1 MIRTETASIV
11 GVLVAGFP
19 SVKMSRETVE
29 VWHRALHDLPF
40 EDVKV
45 AVEKLLMTS
54 EWFPT
59 IALIRKATL
68 DAMGMLPKSADEA
81 WVEILGAI
89 NDHGYAGYP
98 EFSPL
103 VREAVLQVGWRDICM
118 STQPEAIR
126 RSFVKAYDAIALK
139 QTHLVLTAPL
149 ELTMGG

>member
-29 VWHRALHDLPF
+29 VWHRSLHDLPYG
-40 EDVKV
+40 EVKV

-81 WVEILGAI
+81 WVEIMCAI

-98 EFSPL
+98 EFSSL
-103 VREAVLQVGWRDICM
+103 VREAVLQVGWREICM
-118 STQPEAIR
+118 SSQPEAIR
-126 RSFVKAYDAIALK
+126 RAFVKAYEAIALK
-139 QTHLVLTAPL
+139 QMNRVLTAPL
-149 ELTMGG
+149 ELTTGE

>member
-1 MIRTETASIV
+1 M
-11 GVLVAGFP
+11 
-19 SVKMSRETVE
+19 
-29 VWHRALHDLPF
+29 
-40 EDVKV
+40 
-45 AVEKLLMTS
+45 
-54 EWFPT
+54 
-59 IALIRKATL
+59 
-68 DAMGMLPKSADEA
+68 SADEA